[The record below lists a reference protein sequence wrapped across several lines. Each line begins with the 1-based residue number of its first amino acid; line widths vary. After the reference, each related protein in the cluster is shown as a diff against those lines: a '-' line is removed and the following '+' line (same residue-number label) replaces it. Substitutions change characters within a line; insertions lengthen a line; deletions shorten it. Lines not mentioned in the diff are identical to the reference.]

1 MCGNYHKKQY
11 LSTRSVVIFPMRN
24 QIDPGN
30 LIKRK
35 ALGPPHVTSWTY
47 RNSAHYRPTCTD
59 RRNADKCKV
68 STKDVSTL
76 IAVCTVSK
84 HTSQR
89 LVEDVPKDTSR
100 EISDEEAYR
109 SHFTF
114 NLGRQKPLPKHVE

>member
-1 MCGNYHKKQY
+1 MILPVG
-11 LSTRSVVIFPMRN
+11 N
-24 QIDPGN
+24 QIHPGN

-35 ALGPPHVTSWTY
+35 ALGPLRITSGTY
-47 RNSAHYRPTCTD
+47 RNSAHYRPTCTN
-59 RRNADKCKV
+59 RRNAYQCKV

-84 HTSQR
+84 RVSR
-89 LVEDVPKDTSR
+89 SVVEDIPEDTSR

-114 NLGRQKPLPKHVE
+114 NLGRQKPLSEHVE